1 MEPHSIIK
9 IPLSAIRRP
18 RQIFLVMK
26 LTASLLL
33 LTLLQV
39 SAKTFSQSVTLKGN
53 ALPVEQV
60 FDRIKDQTGYAF
72 VYDAALLKKAHPIA
86 LDIKNMPLTDVLR
99 LIVKDQPFTCEV
111 RHRIIVVKESS
122 RPQPAIAATTQTISG
137 KVLDEKGQPVEN
149 ATVTLLPGAKG
160 ALTDARGAFNITGV
174 APGSY
179 TLRVTFIGYTTYE
192 QKVTVDKDLTN
203 LQIILKTS
211 SSSLND
217 IVIVGYGA
225 TKKSDITGA
234 ISSVKAEDLTQVN
247 AVSNVSQALQ
257 GHVAGVQ
264 VNQASGQPG
273 EFMRIKVRGTTSIG
287 ASSNPLYVVDGLPL
301 DDVSSQLN
309 PDDIER
315 LEVLKD
321 ASATAIYGSR
331 GANGVILITTKRGKT
346 GKARVSYSGYYGTQ
360 QLRKK
365 MDLIN
370 AHDFA
375 TLQNEVAKND
385 GTPLPW
391 TTAQIDSLSG
401 KGTDWQNLVYRKAPV
416 QDHNI
421 SISGGNE
428 TTKYFTSFGYFN
440 QDGIIENSSFRR
452 ISFRTNLDQVI
463 TDHFNLTSNVSMQQ
477 SRYAQAQYVG
487 AEGGGG
493 VPWTTM
499 VIPATQSVY
508 NPDGSYTRFTGV
520 PWGESNPVGISKELY
535 QPSNATRIIGNVA
548 LNYKIIPGLLLKL
561 SAGIDKNDVKE
572 DYYAPGTITIGRG
585 TDKDGN
591 PISGVAR
598 RNYSNNLTFINE
610 NTLSYNK
617 TFGEHTIDAVGGITY
632 QQTTYDELKTG
643 DATGFITDLY
653 KNNNLGAAV
662 VPAQPNTDYWD
673 YKLISYLG
681 RVNYNYKGKYYA
693 TVTGRYDGSS
703 KFGKNNKFAFFPS
716 AALSWN
722 VSQEEFLKNS
732 SQISNL
738 KLRVSYGAAGN
749 QAINPYQTLA
759 SMSAKAVV
767 FNNTQYNGF
776 IPSSLENNGLK
787 WETTR
792 QFDAGFDL
800 SLFKDRVTITAD
812 YYNKRTSDLLLMVSL
827 PSSSGYN
834 DVIQNVGVVGNK
846 GFEFQVN
853 TRNLT
858 GPFKWE
864 SALTFTSNRTKV
876 LDLGKDAQG
885 KEITYK
891 EIGAGGNWFPTI
903 VGQSMMQLYG
913 YTVTGVYQTDQEA
926 IDNGEPSKHAG
937 DYKFKNWDGK
947 GTVNDADDRTVISH
961 LEPKFTFGFN
971 NNFSYKN
978 FDLSLLF
985 VGSYGNDIVNEF
997 RKYNITMN
1005 GKWTPT
1011 QAAFDQRWRGPG
1023 TSNTVDKPSA
1033 TSGNSIR
1040 DYANSLW
1047 VEDGSYLRLRDI
1059 TLGYTFNAKQL
1070 LFAKVASIRVYVS
1083 AQNWLTLTN
1092 YSGYDPEVSWAVPT
1106 VNGWDRGNYPSTK
1119 SITVG
1124 AKVNF

>member
-1 MEPHSIIK
+1 
-9 IPLSAIRRP
+9 
-18 RQIFLVMK
+18 MK

-72 VYDAALLKKAHPIA
+72 VYDAALLKKAHPIM
-86 LDIKNMPLTDVLR
+86 LDIKNMPLADALR
-99 LIVKDQPFTCEV
+99 VIVKDQPFTCEI
-111 RHRIIVVKESS
+111 RHKIIVVKESNS
-122 RPQPAIAATTQTISG
+122 PMPSAAKAVAAQTISG
-137 KVLDEKGQPVEN
+137 KVLDEKGQAVEN

-160 ALTDARGAFNITGV
+160 ALTDARGTFTITGV

-192 QKVTVDKDLTN
+192 QKVTVDKDLAN
-203 LQIILKTS
+203 LQITLKIAA
-211 SSSLND
+211 SSLND
-217 IVIVGYGA
+217 IVVVGYGT

-234 ISSVKAEDLTQVN
+234 ISSVTSDELTQVN

-301 DDVSSQLN
+301 DDVTAQLN

-346 GKARVSYSGYYGTQ
+346 GKARVSYSGYYGVQ

-375 TLQNEVAKND
+375 ILQNEVATND

-391 TTAQIDSLSG
+391 TTGQIDSLSG

-440 QDGIIENSSFRR
+440 QQGIIENSSFRR

-463 TDHFNLTSNVSMQQ
+463 TDHFNITSNVSMQQ
-477 SRYAQAQYVG
+477 SRYAQAQYEG

-499 VIPATQSVY
+499 VIPATQPVY

-561 SAGIDKNDVKE
+561 SAGVDKNDVKE
-572 DYYAPGTITIGRG
+572 DYYAPGTITIGRS

-598 RNYSNNLTFINE
+598 KNYSNNLTFINE

-617 TFGEHTIDAVGGITY
+617 AFGEHTIDAVGGITY
-632 QQTTYDELKTG
+632 QQTTYDELRTG

-653 KNNNLGAAV
+653 KNNNIGAAV
-662 VPAQPNTDYWD
+662 VPAQPNTGYRD
-673 YKLISYLG
+673 YKLISYLS
-681 RVNYNYKGKYYA
+681 RVNYNYKGKYFA

-732 SQISNL
+732 TNVSNL

-759 SMSAKAVV
+759 SMSSRAVV

-800 SLFKDRVTITAD
+800 SLFRDRVMITAD
-812 YYNKRTSDLLLMVSL
+812 YYNKRTSDLLLLVSL

-885 KEITYK
+885 NEITYK
-891 EIGAGGNWFPTI
+891 EIGPGGNWFPTI

-926 IDNGEPSKHAG
+926 INNGEPSKHAG

-947 GTVNDADDRTVISH
+947 GTVNDAEDRTVISH

-985 VGSYGNDIVNEF
+985 VGAYGNDIVNEF
-997 RKYNITMN
+997 RKYNIAMN

-1011 QAAFDQRWRGPG
+1011 QAAFDNRWKGAG
-1023 TSNTVDKPSA
+1023 TSTTIDKPSA
-1033 TSGNSIR
+1033 NSGNSIR

-1070 LFAKVASIRVYVS
+1070 SFAKVASIRVYVS

-1092 YSGYDPEVSWAVPT
+1092 YSGYDPEVSWAIPT